1 MISSDRRVA
10 GAVAFGAG
18 VVVAVQGR
26 INGEVGDITG
36 NGVLGAALN
45 FSVGLLVLVVIVASR
60 AATRSAFASI
70 PGLVRSRSLAW
81 WALAGGVGGAI
92 YVTGQ
97 STTVAVLG
105 VALFT
110 VATVAGSTGVGLMV
124 DRAGLGPG
132 GRVPVTALRV
142 VAAVV
147 AVVAVWVGSGGRDA
161 DPSGSVSLPFLLLAL
176 AAGGA
181 GAVQMGLNGRVSA
194 ATGQVLVATLVNFM
208 VGLVVLLGVLAV
220 QSVLDPD
227 GVGTLRPI
235 TDRPW
240 LLVAGAM
247 GVFFV
252 ACSAWSVKALGVLL
266 LSLVV
271 LAGTL
276 VGAVAVD
283 IVVPTEGVAVNLY
296 LVAGI
301 LLTFASV
308 GLAVTRR
315 RTATVR

>member
-1 MISSDRRVA
+1 
-10 GAVAFGAG
+10 
-18 VVVAVQGR
+18 
-26 INGEVGDITG
+26 
-36 NGVLGAALN
+36 
-45 FSVGLLVLVVIVASR
+45 
-60 AATRSAFASI
+60 
-70 PGLVRSRSLAW
+70 
-81 WALAGGVGGAI
+81 
-92 YVTGQ
+92 
-97 STTVAVLG
+97 
-105 VALFT
+105 
-110 VATVAGSTGVGLMV
+110 
-124 DRAGLGPG
+124 
-132 GRVPVTALRV
+132 
-142 VAAVV
+142 
-147 AVVAVWVGSGGRDA
+147 
-161 DPSGSVSLPFLLLAL
+161 
-176 AAGGA
+176 
-181 GAVQMGLNGRVSA
+181 MGLNGRVSA

-227 GVGTLRPI
+227 GVGTLGPI

-296 LVAGI
+296 LVTGI

-315 RTATVR
+315 RTATAR